1 MKSNA
6 PGQLL
11 GYSIQFPRA
20 LCHLLRSGPG
30 DAVFIEV
37 LGDVATKK
45 RDKEVI
51 AEEDKSSIY
60 SKPITDKST
69 DLWKTF
75 FNWIVAIKEGS
86 LDVGKTRYVLYCNKS
101 GRLSIVDQFSAATN
115 INDAGGA
122 LKNAKEKLSDVTS
135 KHDIWENYNFV
146 VNKNESLFLQ
156 VICRFEVQYG
166 IHAGYDDVNYEIRKK
181 NVPLSQ
187 IDFLRDKISGWLLK
201 IIQEKIAKKET
212 ACIPWEDFD
221 HQFSVVFD
229 RVRQR
234 ELVDFTLESPPKLED
249 IHSQVK
255 IRPCYLRQLDLIGCT
270 DSEIV
275 EAVSDYL
282 RADVNRHRWI
292 ENEFID
298 VETATDFMNKLKRFW
313 STQKK
318 IIKITEKQLGEEEK
332 GQLLL
337 EKCKSRQETIRGMS
351 PPEPTVVGTYHA
363 LAEEPVLGWH
373 PSWEKLLSDQ
383 EGV

>member
-122 LKNAKEKLSDVTS
+122 LKNAKEKLSNVTS

-181 NVPLSQ
+181 MFLS
-187 IDFLRDKISGWLLK
+187 
-201 IIQEKIAKKET
+201 
-212 ACIPWEDFD
+212 
-221 HQFSVVFD
+221 V
-229 RVRQR
+229 
-234 ELVDFTLESPPKLED
+234 KL
-249 IHSQVK
+249 I
-255 IRPCYLRQLDLIGCT
+255 
-270 DSEIV
+270 
-275 EAVSDYL
+275 
-282 RADVNRHRWI
+282 
-292 ENEFID
+292 F
-298 VETATDFMNKLKRFW
+298 
-313 STQKK
+313 
-318 IIKITEKQLGEEEK
+318 
-332 GQLLL
+332 
-337 EKCKSRQETIRGMS
+337 
-351 PPEPTVVGTYHA
+351 
-363 LAEEPVLGWH
+363 
-373 PSWEKLLSDQ
+373 
-383 EGV
+383 